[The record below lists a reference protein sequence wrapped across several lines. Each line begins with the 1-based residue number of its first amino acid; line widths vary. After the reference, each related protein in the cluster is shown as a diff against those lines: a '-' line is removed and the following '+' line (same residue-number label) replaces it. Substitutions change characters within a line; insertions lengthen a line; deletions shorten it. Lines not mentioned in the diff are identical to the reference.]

1 MAFLGERGATSS
13 LLMSNIYR
21 FHIYLY
27 VVVLGRRLKGCYNE
41 SHEETIDAHIDA
53 CPEGFAIN
61 A

>member
-1 MAFLGERGATSS
+1 
-13 LLMSNIYR
+13 LMSNIYR
-21 FHIYLY
+21 FNIYLY